1 MPYIHLATTSD
12 LAENS
17 QIPDILSAL
26 VAELSSVEEVDPK
39 SVKSYHS
46 LVSVWEMGEGAPAGF
61 ARCTI
66 CVLSGR
72 SEIWRVDLADRL
84 YAVLKLGFAEGLAA
98 SEVALTLEVRE
109 MDHATY
115 RK

>member
-1 MPYIHLATTSD
+1 MPYIFLATTSD
-12 LAENS
+12 LAENG

-26 VAELSSVEEVDPK
+26 VAEMSAVEGVDPK

-61 ARCTI
+61 ARCTVCI
-66 CVLSGR
+66 LSGR
-72 SEIWRVDLADRL
+72 SDIWRVDLADRL
-84 YAVLKLGFAEGLAA
+84 HSVLKQCFAEALAA

-109 MDHATY
+109 MDRATY